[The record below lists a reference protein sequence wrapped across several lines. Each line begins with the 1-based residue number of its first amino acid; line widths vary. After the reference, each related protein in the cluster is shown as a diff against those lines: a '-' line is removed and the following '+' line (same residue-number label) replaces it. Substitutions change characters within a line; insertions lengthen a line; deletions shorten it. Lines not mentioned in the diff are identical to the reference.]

1 MKIYTKTGDKG
12 STKLIGGK
20 NVKKHNIQVDAYGSV
35 DELNSYIGLIRDF
48 SDDTTTKN
56 SLIEI
61 QKNLFNIG
69 SILAFQD
76 KETAENYL
84 KNKKIWITKEDISK
98 IEDNIDLISNKLPKL
113 DKFIIP
119 GGHQNVSYCHIARS
133 VCRRAERN
141 VSKLK
146 EIYNFQDEILVY
158 LNRLSDYMFVLA
170 RKFSKDLGVTE
181 ISWES

>member
-1 MKIYTKTGDKG
+1 M
-12 STKLIGGK
+12 
-20 NVKKHNIQVDAYGSV
+20 
-35 DELNSYIGLIRDF
+35 
-48 SDDTTTKN
+48 
-56 SLIEI
+56 
-61 QKNLFNIG
+61 
-69 SILAFQD
+69 
-76 KETAENYL
+76 
-84 KNKKIWITKEDISK
+84 
-98 IEDNIDLISNKLPKL
+98 PKL

-181 ISWES
+181 IAWES